1 MNANERLSGSRPP
14 AAAPLGDVRVIDWSD
29 SIPAAFCARL
39 VGDLGADVLKI
50 EPPGAGDPL
59 RRVGPHAPEAAYG
72 DDGALFAYLN
82 HGKRSVTLDPVCRAG
97 AALLKRLVETTDLLI
112 TSRTLSALDALG
124 LGADALHA
132 INPALVIV
140 SVSQFGEFDEAEGGA
155 GRPPAATDF
164 TLTHHVG
171 YAFHQA
177 RPVHEPHRQ
186 PPVACADREVAL
198 AAGVAA
204 ANGALWGLLDAQLNG
219 DGRAIECSQAD
230 VIAHL
235 LIEPV
240 ADYVRG
246 ERTFSR
252 VREELQG
259 TEVAGGLIWLL
270 PCSDGFVMISP
281 REQHQWD
288 RWVELLGNPPWSEDA
303 ALCGEREARNENWMI
318 LQDEMSA
325 WTRSRTRAE
334 VFGLAQAARVACFP
348 VSGARD
354 LLDNEQLH
362 ARTFFDSWSGA
373 GGATLT
379 MPGLPFRLDT
389 SSGASLARGRQ
400 VRSPQLGEANR
411 DVFGTTLGISSGEL
425 EQLRQQGVV

>member
-14 AAAPLGDVRVIDWSD
+14 AAQPLGDVRVIEWSD
-29 SIPAAFCARL
+29 AISAAFCARL

-50 EPPGAGDPL
+50 EPPVGGDPL
-59 RRVGPHAPEAAYG
+59 RRAGPHAPEAPYG
-72 DDGALFAYLN
+72 EDGALFAYLN
-82 HGKRSVTLDPVCRAG
+82 HGKRSITLNPACRVG
-97 AALLKRLVETTDLLI
+97 AALLMRLVEMADLLI

-132 INPALVIV
+132 VNPALVIL
-140 SVSQFGEFDEAEGGA
+140 SVSPFGEFDPADAGA

-164 TLTHHVG
+164 TLTHHAG

-177 RPVHEPHRQ
+177 RPVHEPHSQ

-240 ADYVRG
+240 ADYGRG

-270 PCSDGFVMISP
+270 PCSDGYVMISP

-288 RWVELLGNPPWSEDA
+288 RWVELLGNPPWSKDA

-348 VSGARD
+348 VSDARD

-362 ARTFFDSWSGA
+362 ARSFFDRWSGA
-373 GGATLT
+373 GRATLP
-379 MPGLPFRLDT
+379 MPGLPFRLET
-389 SSGASLARGRQ
+389 SAGASLARGRD
-400 VRSPQLGEANR
+400 VRSPPLGEANR
-411 DVFGTTLGISSGEL
+411 DVFGTALGLSSGEL

>member
-1 MNANERLSGSRPP
+1 MNAIERLPQER
-14 AAAPLGDVRVIDWSD
+14 ARVAAPLRDVHVLEWSD
-29 SIPAAFCARL
+29 AMSASFCARL
-39 VGDLGADVLKI
+39 LADLGADALKV

-59 RRVGPHAPEAAYG
+59 RRLGPFAPDAAYG

-82 HGKRSVTLDPVCRAG
+82 HGKRSVTLDVGRGLG
-97 AALLKRLVETTDLLI
+97 AALFKRLVETTDLLV
-112 TSRTLSALDALG
+112 TSKTRAELDALG
-124 LGADALHA
+124 LGADVLHE
-132 INPALVIV
+132 INPALVV
-140 SVSQFGEFDEAEGGA
+140 LSVARFGSFAAQNGA
-155 GRPPAATDF
+155 ASTPPASTDF

-204 ANGALWGLLDAQLNG
+204 ANGAIWGLLDAQLNG
-219 DGRAIECSQAD
+219 EGRAIECSQAD

-240 ADYVRG
+240 ADYGRG

-288 RWVELLGNPPWSEDA
+288 RWVELLGSPPWSKDA
-303 ALCGEREARNENWMI
+303 ALCGERAARNENWLI
-318 LQDEMSA
+318 LQDEMSV
-325 WTRSRTRAE
+325 WTRTRTRAE
-334 VFGLAQAARVACFP
+334 VFERAQAARVACFP

-362 ARTFFDSWSGA
+362 ARAFFDQWSGT
-373 GGATLT
+373 GGAALP

-389 SSGASLARGRQ
+389 SSGATLPRGRQ
-400 VRSPQLGEANR
+400 VRPPRLGEANR
-411 DVFGTTLGISSGEL
+411 DVFETMLGLSPGEL

>member
-1 MNANERLSGSRPP
+1 MSTNATDRVAQNAAP
-14 AAAPLGDVRVIDWSD
+14 AAVPLRDVRVIEWSD
-29 SIPAAFCARL
+29 AISAEFCARVL
-39 VGDLGADVLKI
+39 ADLGADVLKI

-59 RRVGPHAPEAAYG
+59 RQAGPHAPGASYG

-82 HGKRSVTLDPVCRAG
+82 HGKRSVTLEPGCRAG
-97 AALLKRLVETTDLLI
+97 AALLMRLVEMTDLFV
-112 TSRTLSALDALG
+112 TSKTLAELDALG
-124 LGADALHA
+124 LGEDALHA
-132 INPALVIV
+132 VNPSLVV
-140 SVSQFGEFDEAEGGA
+140 LSVTPFGSFAQTEDE
-155 GRPPAATDF
+155 PPPIATDF
-164 TLTHHVG
+164 TLTHHAG

-177 RPVHEPHRQ
+177 RPVHEPYRQ

-219 DGRAIECSQAD
+219 DGRAIECAQAD

-246 ERTFSR
+246 ERAFSR

-270 PCSDGFVMISP
+270 PCSDGYVMISP

-288 RWVELLGNPPWSEDA
+288 RWVELLGNPPWSKDA
-303 ALCGEREARNENWMI
+303 ALCGERAARNENWMI
-318 LQDEMSA
+318 LQDEMSV

-334 VFGLAQAARVACFP
+334 VFERAQAARVACFP
-348 VSGARD
+348 VSDAHD

-362 ARTFFDSWSGA
+362 ARAFFDCWSSA
-373 GGATLT
+373 GGMTVP

-389 SSGASLARGRQ
+389 SSGAALARGRP
-400 VRSPQLGEANR
+400 VRSPRLGEANR
-411 DVFGTTLGISSGEL
+411 DVFGAMLGISPGVL